1 MIKELFLIGFNIF
14 NLQCCEWPMGGIG
27 TPYMDVVFQITVQ
40 WELIKPLSI
49 NLPCNY
55 ILFMVTLGKNLVPKG
70 YTVPKANVFGGAALV
85 TKSLWGVKR
94 MDLTFRYFKTHFF
107 NDTSI
112 WNVYCYIKKH
122 MFTIYGYGGAF
133 LCFSREGGKD
143 PDPCV
148 LLWFLQRLY
157 ALNQMSA
164 TLKQH
169 KICLH
174 LPV

>member
-94 MDLTFRYFKTHFF
+94 MDLTFRYFKTHFLMTQVF
-107 NDTSI
+107 EMYIVILKSI
-112 WNVYCYIKKH
+112 CLQYMDMEGHFSVFLEKEGRIQTPVFSCDFCNVYMHLIKW
-122 MFTIYGYGGAF
+122 A
-133 LCFSREGGKD
+133 
-143 PDPCV
+143 
-148 LLWFLQRLY
+148 
-157 ALNQMSA
+157 
-164 TLKQH
+164 QH
-169 KICLH
+169 
-174 LPV
+174 